1 MNKNTGF
8 IVILAYPDVIVRVAN
23 GELISKIWPL
33 FGVGGQKKVMAGHAA
48 MLLVSKETGKVNYFD
63 FGRYITS
70 DTFGRVRS
78 EVTDNEVAIPFKA
91 IHDGNEISNLE
102 EILLFLDKHPEKT
115 HGEGRL
121 VAGVNSEIDY
131 DKALAFILD
140 LQNKGEV
147 AYGAFKKD
155 GNNCARFVTDTI
167 LESTS
172 NKKNIRDLK
181 ISYIVTPSPVSN
193 VLKGSSP
200 HLKKWQVENGVIE
213 EYRNNSILREYKRS
227 LFAKVPQEV
236 DDVGSVI
243 ADTKSYDSASAQWLG
258 GIGSGAWFEIFKK
271 SKESDCFEII
281 RRNRMGVIDLEG
293 DFKLKDD
300 GFDLDQKFEFQYG
313 SNCKECRIK
322 QNGRLFVFERIMSKS
337 A

>member
-1 MNKNTGF
+1 M
-8 IVILAYPDVIVRVAN
+8 ILAYPDVIVRVAN

-131 DKALAFILD
+131 DKALAFILN
-140 LQNKGEV
+140 LQKKGEV

-167 LESTS
+167 LESTG
-172 NKKNIRDLK
+172 NKKNIRDLLYSLK
-181 ISYIVTPSPVSN
+181 IELFLYSSMTPFSTC
-193 VLKGSSP
+193 
-200 HLKKWQVENGVIE
+200 H
-213 EYRNNSILREYKRS
+213 
-227 LFAKVPQEV
+227 F
-236 DDVGSVI
+236 
-243 ADTKSYDSASAQWLG
+243 
-258 GIGSGAWFEIFKK
+258 
-271 SKESDCFEII
+271 
-281 RRNRMGVIDLEG
+281 
-293 DFKLKDD
+293 FKL
-300 GFDLDQKFEFQYG
+300 GELPLSTLLTG
-313 SNCKECRIK
+313 LGVTI
-322 QNGRLFVFERIMSKS
+322 
-337 A
+337 